1 MFALQQATNDELDMK
16 LAIPKVDKTKW
27 NHNKIRKLEQQN
39 DYT

>member
-1 MFALQQATNDELDMK
+1 MK

-27 NHNKIRKLEQQN
+27 NHIKIRKLEQQN

>member
-1 MFALQQATNDELDMK
+1 MIPLLPE

-27 NHNKIRKLEQQN
+27 NYIKIRKLEQQN